1 MKLTIAKLTNTKLI
15 KVLTA
20 VLFTITVSA
29 QAAELV
35 KVEPV
40 NKVEFSNLLQLDL
53 AQSVKSMKIAVIN
66 VEASAETLLIAQ
78 SVKRINDNEITISK
92 LSLVTE

>member
-1 MKLTIAKLTNTKLI
+1 MKLANTRLT

-20 VLFTITVSA
+20 ALFTITASV
-29 QAAELV
+29 QAVELV

-53 AQSVKSMKIAVIN
+53 AQSVKSMQITAIN
-66 VEASAETLLIAQ
+66 VEASAEILLIAQ
-78 SVKRINDNEITISK
+78 NAKRMNGKEMTISK
-92 LSLVTE
+92 SSLVAE

>member
-1 MKLTIAKLTNTKLI
+1 MKLANTRLT

-20 VLFTITVSA
+20 ALFTITASA
-29 QAAELV
+29 QAVELV

-53 AQSVKSMKIAVIN
+53 AQSVKSMQITTIN
-66 VEASAETLLIAQ
+66 VEASAEILLIAQ
-78 SVKRINDNEITISK
+78 NTKRMNGKEMTISK
-92 LSLVTE
+92 SSLVAE

>member
-1 MKLTIAKLTNTKLI
+1 MKLT

-20 VLFTITVSA
+20 VFFTVTASMSI
-29 QAAELV
+29 QAAELI
-35 KVEPV
+35 KVEPL
-40 NKVEFSNLLQLDL
+40 NKLEFSNLLQLDL
-53 AQSVKSMKIAVIN
+53 AQSIKSMQVKAIN

-78 SVKRINDNEITISK
+78 NAKITNDKEITISK